1 MNMLIKCKLFYK
13 LKEYILSNKT
23 LFGQYEKIYVFGS
36 ILKKENYF
44 MKRQRKN
51 DRTINIYKILT
62 IVLAVVLIVV
72 LIIFGRSWMVQ
83 KNAQKEYEKLSAQVN
98 DLQNQVNDNQI
109 NIPSDTQTETENVA
123 QEVQTEDSELE
134 QKGIEIPQ
142 KNLNWKKLKG
152 VNQDIYAWIYIPGT
166 GVDYPV
172 LQHPSDDSYYLN
184 YNMNGTRGYPG
195 CIYTEKANSKEFTDF
210 DTVVYG
216 HNMRNDTMFASLHNY
231 EDQTFFNN
239 FPYIYVYTKEKVLV
253 YEIFA
258 AYKTDDAHIL
268 HTNDFSTK
276 EGRVSYLE
284 SIVKKSKNSPEV
296 KDKIQLS
303 VDSHLLTLSTC
314 VSRQA
319 DKRFVVQAI
328 LLNEEQL

>member
-1 MNMLIKCKLFYK
+1 
-13 LKEYILSNKT
+13 
-23 LFGQYEKIYVFGS
+23 
-36 ILKKENYF
+36 
-44 MKRQRKN
+44 MKRQERKN

-216 HNMRNDTMFASLHNY
+216 HNM
-231 EDQTFFNN
+231 Q
-239 FPYIYVYTKEKVLV
+239 
-253 YEIFA
+253 
-258 AYKTDDAHIL
+258 
-268 HTNDFSTK
+268 
-276 EGRVSYLE
+276 
-284 SIVKKSKNSPEV
+284 
-296 KDKIQLS
+296 Q
-303 VDSHLLTLSTC
+303 
-314 VSRQA
+314 
-319 DKRFVVQAI
+319 
-328 LLNEEQL
+328 

>member
-1 MNMLIKCKLFYK
+1 
-13 LKEYILSNKT
+13 
-23 LFGQYEKIYVFGS
+23 
-36 ILKKENYF
+36 

-152 VNQDIYAWIYIPGT
+152 VNQDIYA
-166 GVDYPV
+166 DRK
-172 LQHPSDDSYYLN
+172 S
-184 YNMNGTRGYPG
+184 
-195 CIYTEKANSKEFTDF
+195 
-210 DTVVYG
+210 VV
-216 HNMRNDTMFASLHNY
+216 
-231 EDQTFFNN
+231 
-239 FPYIYVYTKEKVLV
+239 
-253 YEIFA
+253 
-258 AYKTDDAHIL
+258 
-268 HTNDFSTK
+268 
-276 EGRVSYLE
+276 
-284 SIVKKSKNSPEV
+284 
-296 KDKIQLS
+296 
-303 VDSHLLTLSTC
+303 
-314 VSRQA
+314 
-319 DKRFVVQAI
+319 
-328 LLNEEQL
+328 

>member
-1 MNMLIKCKLFYK
+1 
-13 LKEYILSNKT
+13 
-23 LFGQYEKIYVFGS
+23 
-36 ILKKENYF
+36 

-152 VNQDIYAWIYIPGT
+152 VNQDIYAWICIPGT

-239 FPYIYVYTKEKVLV
+239 FPYIYV
-253 YEIFA
+253 A
-258 AYKTDDAHIL
+258 A
-268 HTNDFSTK
+268 
-276 EGRVSYLE
+276 
-284 SIVKKSKNSPEV
+284 
-296 KDKIQLS
+296 
-303 VDSHLLTLSTC
+303 
-314 VSRQA
+314 
-319 DKRFVVQAI
+319 
-328 LLNEEQL
+328 

>member
-1 MNMLIKCKLFYK
+1 
-13 LKEYILSNKT
+13 
-23 LFGQYEKIYVFGS
+23 
-36 ILKKENYF
+36 
-44 MKRQRKN
+44 MKRQERKN

-253 YEIFA
+253 YEILR
-258 AYKTDDAHIL
+258 HIRRTM
-268 HTNDFSTK
+268 HIFCIPMTFQ
-276 EGRVSYLE
+276 R
-284 SIVKKSKNSPEV
+284 
-296 KDKIQLS
+296 
-303 VDSHLLTLSTC
+303 
-314 VSRQA
+314 
-319 DKRFVVQAI
+319 KRDV
-328 LLNEEQL
+328 

>member
-1 MNMLIKCKLFYK
+1 
-13 LKEYILSNKT
+13 
-23 LFGQYEKIYVFGS
+23 
-36 ILKKENYF
+36 
-44 MKRQRKN
+44 
-51 DRTINIYKILT
+51 
-62 IVLAVVLIVV
+62 
-72 LIIFGRSWMVQ
+72 MVQ

-195 CIYTEKANSKEFTDF
+195 CLYTEKANSKEFTDL

-216 HNMRNDTMFASLHNY
+216 HHMRNGTMFKDIVRYTDADFLNDHKSLSL
-231 EDQTFFNN
+231 FFRC
-239 FPYIYVYTKEKVLV
+239 FYTKNT
-253 YEIFA
+253 IF
-258 AYKTDDAHIL
+258 HIFPSSMIF
-268 HTNDFSTK
+268 HTSLPTFSARLT
-276 EGRVSYLE
+276 VSP
-284 SIVKKSKNSPEV
+284 KKCTV
-296 KDKIQLS
+296 
-303 VDSHLLTLSTC
+303 TL
-314 VSRQA
+314 
-319 DKRFVVQAI
+319 
-328 LLNEEQL
+328 

>member
-1 MNMLIKCKLFYK
+1 
-13 LKEYILSNKT
+13 
-23 LFGQYEKIYVFGS
+23 
-36 ILKKENYF
+36 

-109 NIPSDTQTETENVA
+109 HIPSDTQTETENVA

-152 VNQDIYAWIYIPGT
+152 VNQDIYAWICIPGT

-216 HNMRNDTMFASLHNY
+216 
-231 EDQTFFNN
+231 QC
-239 FPYIYVYTKEKVLV
+239 
-253 YEIFA
+253 
-258 AYKTDDAHIL
+258 
-268 HTNDFSTK
+268 
-276 EGRVSYLE
+276 
-284 SIVKKSKNSPEV
+284 
-296 KDKIQLS
+296 
-303 VDSHLLTLSTC
+303 LLLSTTMKTRHFLTIFRIYMC
-314 VSRQA
+314 IQR
-319 DKRFVVQAI
+319 KRCSCMRFLRHIRRTMHIFCTPMTFQRKRDV
-328 LLNEEQL
+328 

>member
-1 MNMLIKCKLFYK
+1 
-13 LKEYILSNKT
+13 
-23 LFGQYEKIYVFGS
+23 
-36 ILKKENYF
+36 
-44 MKRQRKN
+44 MKRQERKN

-109 NIPSDTQTETENVA
+109 HIPSDTQTETENVA

-268 HTNDFSTK
+268 HTNDFSTN

-314 VSRQA
+314 VSKEA

>member
-1 MNMLIKCKLFYK
+1 
-13 LKEYILSNKT
+13 
-23 LFGQYEKIYVFGS
+23 
-36 ILKKENYF
+36 
-44 MKRQRKN
+44 MKRQERKN

-62 IVLAVVLIVV
+62 LILAVVLIVV
-72 LIIFGRSWMVQ
+72 LVIFGKNWMVQ

-98 DLQNQVNDNQI
+98 DLQNQMNDNQI
-109 NIPSDTQTETENVA
+109 NIPSDTQQQTEDAAT
-123 QEVQTEDSELE
+123 EVQTEDTELE

-152 VNQDIYAWIYIPGT
+152 INEDIYAWICIPGT
-166 GVDYPV
+166 QVDYPV
-172 LQHPSDDSYYLN
+172 LQHPTDDSYYLN

-195 CIYTEKANSKEFTDF
+195 CIYTERENSKDFTDF

-216 HNMRNDTMFASLHNY
+216 HNMRNDTMFASLHDY

-239 FPYIYVYTKEKVLV
+239 FPYIYVYTQDKELV

-258 AYKTDDAHIL
+258 AYQTDDAHIL
-268 HTNDFSTK
+268 HSNDFSTQD
-276 EGRVSYLE
+276 GRVQYLE
-284 SIVKKSKNSPEV
+284 NIVKNSQNSPQV
-296 KDKIQLS
+296 QDKIQLS

-319 DKRFVVQAI
+319 DKRFVVQAV
-328 LLNEEQL
+328 LLNEGQL

>member
-1 MNMLIKCKLFYK
+1 
-13 LKEYILSNKT
+13 
-23 LFGQYEKIYVFGS
+23 
-36 ILKKENYF
+36 
-44 MKRQRKN
+44 
-51 DRTINIYKILT
+51 
-62 IVLAVVLIVV
+62 
-72 LIIFGRSWMVQ
+72 MVQ

-109 NIPSDTQTETENVA
+109 HIPSDTQTETENVA

-152 VNQDIYAWIYIPGT
+152 VNQDIYAWICIPGT

-284 SIVKKSKNSPEV
+284 SIVKNPR
-296 KDKIQLS
+296 I
-303 VDSHLLTLSTC
+303 
-314 VSRQA
+314 R
-319 DKRFVVQAI
+319 RR
-328 LLNEEQL
+328 

>member
-1 MNMLIKCKLFYK
+1 
-13 LKEYILSNKT
+13 
-23 LFGQYEKIYVFGS
+23 
-36 ILKKENYF
+36 
-44 MKRQRKN
+44 MKRQERKN

-195 CIYTEKANSKEFTDF
+195 CIYTEQANSKEFTD
-210 DTVVYG
+210 
-216 HNMRNDTMFASLHNY
+216 
-231 EDQTFFNN
+231 
-239 FPYIYVYTKEKVLV
+239 
-253 YEIFA
+253 
-258 AYKTDDAHIL
+258 
-268 HTNDFSTK
+268 
-276 EGRVSYLE
+276 
-284 SIVKKSKNSPEV
+284 
-296 KDKIQLS
+296 
-303 VDSHLLTLSTC
+303 LLLCMGTICAMTQCLLLSTTMKTRHFLTIFRIYMC
-314 VSRQA
+314 IQR
-319 DKRFVVQAI
+319 KRCSCMRFLRHIRRTMHIFCTPMTFQRKRDV
-328 LLNEEQL
+328 

>member
-1 MNMLIKCKLFYK
+1 
-13 LKEYILSNKT
+13 
-23 LFGQYEKIYVFGS
+23 
-36 ILKKENYF
+36 
-44 MKRQRKN
+44 MKRQERKN

-184 YNMNGTRGYPG
+184 YNMNGTRD
-195 CIYTEKANSKEFTDF
+195 ILDVFIQRRQ
-210 DTVVYG
+210 TVK
-216 HNMRNDTMFASLHNY
+216 SLR
-231 EDQTFFNN
+231 
-239 FPYIYVYTKEKVLV
+239 
-253 YEIFA
+253 
-258 AYKTDDAHIL
+258 IL
-268 HTNDFSTK
+268 IPSCMGTICAMT
-276 EGRVSYLE
+276 
-284 SIVKKSKNSPEV
+284 
-296 KDKIQLS
+296 QC
-303 VDSHLLTLSTC
+303 LLLSTTMKTRHFLTIFRIYMC
-314 VSRQA
+314 IQR
-319 DKRFVVQAI
+319 KRCSCMRFLRHIRRTMHIFCIPMTFQRKRDV
-328 LLNEEQL
+328 

>member
-1 MNMLIKCKLFYK
+1 
-13 LKEYILSNKT
+13 
-23 LFGQYEKIYVFGS
+23 
-36 ILKKENYF
+36 
-44 MKRQRKN
+44 
-51 DRTINIYKILT
+51 
-62 IVLAVVLIVV
+62 
-72 LIIFGRSWMVQ
+72 MVQ

-239 FPYIYVYTKEKVLV
+239 FPYIYVYTKEKVHNFNVPL
-253 YEIFA
+253 
-258 AYKTDDAHIL
+258 
-268 HTNDFSTK
+268 STSSWTK
-276 EGRVSYLE
+276 HASPD
-284 SIVKKSKNSPEV
+284 IPKSCRR
-296 KDKIQLS
+296 QLS
-303 VDSHLLTLSTC
+303 TLLPVTAQDNFPTKKDRC
-314 VSRQA
+314 ITA
-319 DKRFVVQAI
+319 K
-328 LLNEEQL
+328 